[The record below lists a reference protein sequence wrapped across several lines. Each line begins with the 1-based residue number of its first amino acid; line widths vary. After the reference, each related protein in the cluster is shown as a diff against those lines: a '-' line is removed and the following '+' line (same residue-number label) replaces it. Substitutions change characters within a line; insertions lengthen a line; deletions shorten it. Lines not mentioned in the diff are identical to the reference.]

1 MSSLPATLPKTR
13 SRPPE
18 DEIRQFLT
26 FRLGDETYAVGIAKV
41 REIVEFQSLT
51 EIPLM
56 PSFLRGVTNLRG
68 AVIPVVDLLARFGKG
83 NLSPGRRSCV
93 VVVEVE
99 HDDAAHPLGI
109 LVDAV
114 NEVLPVENSRIEA
127 RPSFGTRIR
136 PDFVEALLNL
146 GDRFVVAIDVQQ
158 ALSIEEMGQI
168 AARWTD
174 GPPDHDRRESL
185 RIDSTH
191 PEDPRNRIPN
201 P

>member
-1 MSSLPATLPKTR
+1 MTSLPATLSK
-13 SRPPE
+13 SRVRVPE
-18 DEIRQFLT
+18 DEVRQFLT

-56 PSFLRGVTNLRG
+56 PAFLRGVTNLRG

-83 NLSPGRRSCV
+83 SLSPGRRSCV
-93 VVVEVE
+93 VIVEVE

-114 NEVLPVENSRIEA
+114 HEVLPVENARIEA
-127 RPSFGTRIR
+127 RPTFGTRIR
-136 PDFVEALLNL
+136 PDFVESLLNL

-158 ALSIEEMGQI
+158 ALSMEEMGQI
-168 AARWTD
+168 ASRWGAN
-174 GPPDHDRRESL
+174 GPEPDRLEPPRTESTL
-185 RIDSTH
+185 
-191 PEDPRNRIPN
+191 PEAPRNRIPT

>member
-13 SRPPE
+13 NRPPE

-41 REIVEFQSLT
+41 REIVEFHSLT
-51 EIPLM
+51 EIPLL
-56 PSFLRGVTNLRG
+56 PSFLRGVINLRG

-83 NLSPGRRSCV
+83 SLSPGRRSCV
-93 VVVEVE
+93 VIVEVE
-99 HDDAAHPLGI
+99 HDDSAHPLGI

-127 RPSFGTRIR
+127 RPTFGTRIR

-158 ALSIEEMGQI
+158 ALSIEEMGLI

-174 GPPDHDRRESL
+174 SPPDPDRRESL
-185 RIDSTH
+185 RIDSTL
-191 PEDPRNRIPN
+191 PEDPRNRIPT